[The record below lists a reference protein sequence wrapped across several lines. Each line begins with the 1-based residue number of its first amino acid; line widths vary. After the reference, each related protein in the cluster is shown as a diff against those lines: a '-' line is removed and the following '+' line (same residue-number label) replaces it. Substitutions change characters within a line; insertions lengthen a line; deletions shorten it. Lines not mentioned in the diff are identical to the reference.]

1 MSDERD
7 DLLKEIGDLLGVEPS
22 PSFAA
27 GVRTRIAS
35 EPSPRRAWMTWF
47 VWGGAASAV
56 AASVAVIALMR
67 PGAPS
72 TSTPA
77 TTLVVARRE
86 TPVVAA
92 PAPAVIR
99 EPVFRTS
106 VSRVANKLS
115 LEAPVQDA
123 APEVLTTQGAAL
135 IEMWSRVLSLSAG
148 PVTTESSMPSMAD
161 VSAAV
166 PLPELKELTVE
177 PIVIAA
183 VELPGLVLQG
193 AVPVIRRVTEG
204 AHR

>member
-7 DLLKEIGDLLGVEPS
+7 DLLKEIGDLLGIEPS

-27 GVRTRIAS
+27 GVRTRIAN
-35 EPSPRRAWMTWF
+35 EAAPRRAWMTWF
-47 VWGGAASAV
+47 VWSGAASAV

-99 EPVFRTS
+99 EPIFRTSRS
-106 VSRVANKLS
+106 VSRVTKQLS
-115 LEAPVQDA
+115 LEAPLQDA

-135 IEMWSRVLSLSAG
+135 IALTSLALSCFSNGGSGFLNAAKPKTESLSL
-148 PVTTESSMPSMAD
+148 PT
-161 VSAAV
+161 
-166 PLPELKELTVE
+166 
-177 PIVIAA
+177 
-183 VELPGLVLQG
+183 
-193 AVPVIRRVTEG
+193 
-204 AHR
+204 